1 MSGEGAAVTAGAL
14 FFLQQP
20 LAWLPVVA
28 VLLLVRDCSGR
39 TALSAAAVLLA
50 AAAATHWLPPQGLL
64 RLGAAGFVAAAG
76 IGVAASLRLRGAPA
90 VLVAGLGGV
99 ALALGADFAIAT
111 PAEAAG
117 ALLVATL
124 LMAALA
130 AAWRLVPPR
139 WREAPVARVGVRV
152 AGAWMGAIG
161 LLLLSLQVARG

>member
-39 TALSAAAVLLA
+39 TGLSAAAVLLV
-50 AAAATHWLPPQGLL
+50 
-64 RLGAAGFVAAAG
+64 AAGFVAAAG

-111 PAEAAG
+111 PTEAAG
-117 ALLVATL
+117 SLLVATL

-130 AAWRLVPPR
+130 AAWRFVPPR